1 MFIIETKLPE
11 SGPDCIAKLRQ
22 DPRGGFQAGQ
32 RQCTEIFQDQLSGP
46 SDLSGD
52 TRKHGLYLQQAREFA
67 VSKIDKLGPAPLF
80 LAQSVDAVAQ
90 SQQRAVDVGSFLHPL
105 ALVLSLLGDRTDRQK
120 AHSSE
125 WGCLRLGKMCS
136 ITGVK
141 VWMAKQCLLQNQL
154 ESTGLNPT
162 LRHRGPG
169 RRMFIGKDDPALTSW
184 FLKVSY

>member
-52 TRKHGLYLQQAREFA
+52 TRKHRLYLQQAREFA

-105 ALVLSLLGDRTDRQK
+105 ALVLSLLGDRTDRQSTQFRMGVSAPGEDVQHHWGQGLDGK
-120 AHSSE
+120 A
-125 WGCLRLGKMCS
+125 MPP
-136 ITGVK
+136 
-141 VWMAKQCLLQNQL
+141 AK
-154 ESTGLNPT
+154 ST
-162 LRHRGPG
+162 
-169 RRMFIGKDDPALTSW
+169 
-184 FLKVSY
+184 